1 MQYLLRYLGE
11 IVHQLEYSEADIHTS
26 LVTNI
31 SCAKKTNKDLGNHCL
46 HGRTGS
52 KTLPASKLLL
62 EKGKF
67 KKSVE
72 TRFLDEEVLRMG
84 NSQLSSLLM
93 CIHPSAHVV
102 KRLTSGITCFTRC
115 LNTLSSTLP
124 N

>member
-11 IVHQLEYSEADIHTS
+11 IVHQLEYSKADIHTS

-31 SCAKKTNKDLGNHCL
+31 RCAKKTDEDLGNHCL

-67 KKSVE
+67 SRHVE
-72 TRFLDEEVLRMG
+72 TRFLEEQVLRMG
-84 NSQLSSLLM
+84 NSQLSSPM
-93 CIHPSAHVV
+93 CIHLHMW
-102 KRLTSGITCFTRC
+102 
-115 LNTLSSTLP
+115 
-124 N
+124 